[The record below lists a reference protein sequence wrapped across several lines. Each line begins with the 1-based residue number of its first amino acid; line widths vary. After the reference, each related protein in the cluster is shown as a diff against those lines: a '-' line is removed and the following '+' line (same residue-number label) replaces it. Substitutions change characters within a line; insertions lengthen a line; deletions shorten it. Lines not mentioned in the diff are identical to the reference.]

1 MAGLKSDIPRQSV
14 RRIRRRQNKKAA
26 SAELLLDRRLED
38 DCVVLSDDV
47 YQELF
52 SSQEDLNGSGDT
64 QSDAARYVA
73 ITHDS
78 HLDLDR
84 LDTVQWILKEAR
96 AHSAGYGTKLPH
108 RDSTVWRSY
117 DREAVTHLVQG
128 QPATG
133 LTRAGEASSGVA
145 IRILET
151 VPCVLDAIY
160 IDVECLP
167 DQGVSLDNVMNEAV
181 LINPGDNESIMA
193 RAGETQTVTE
203 ADGALDPQPS
213 VPDASSATKSTDTAR
228 FKDVLRRRFK
238 EYLRPPK
245 VLRSGD
251 IYTLSFSA
259 AVKTEIC
266 ARVALCDPVAQGVVD
281 DTTLL
286 VLRLQQDS
294 ANGATSIS
302 NPAAQDSNWRARR
315 TVTGKCMRELSPASR
330 MNLGTNGA
338 NAGRDSKHG
347 LDPGSGYDG
356 SDYISSLDD
365 SDEDMI
371 SLDLPPISASIS
383 GLGGTP
389 MLDAGQL
396 GKPKLQ
402 PHQLPAASAS
412 STPSTSSG
420 RRGGRPSEIF
430 KVLEL
435 RQPIANT
442 LLHPLPARDDDPEAR
457 LYVSA
462 RALIRLHCFSGDWV
476 TLEPTMAL
484 ASEQSSS
491 GRIDDGREP
500 QGVPGWRI
508 ARIYAIPEGYAS
520 PSANQPDE
528 GINVSDA
535 TTRSSRTQ
543 PWQAYVPGILL
554 INLKYPNHLHVTPL
568 EPRPPNDANH
578 LGPQK
583 VPSPSACLGSPPSA
597 KEVTLLKL
605 STPFSGE
612 WASQP
617 LLLLSLKKYFSK
629 KRRLVRCGD
638 LIGVH
643 VDTGISRLAY
653 QARIPAEKR
662 PEVMELLKA
671 SLAAANDDGRVDDRF
686 REYVD
691 VAWFEI
697 GGVTVESTHHQEGTY
712 TEDWGGIVTVD
723 PLITRILQT
732 GNLQGRLPRKPQAAT
747 TSFDGSDLVDSA
759 SGLSKESM
767 GSAPADSTVS
777 PKQRLKE
784 LVAAAVNPM
793 AMTLHLEPLALLLHS
808 QQRGVGKTMTARR
821 VCSELGLHLFVI
833 NAVEIASAS
842 GAGGGNV
849 QSEVLLKTRLE
860 RALSCGPAHCAIL
873 VEHVEALA
881 ADRVLAALSD
891 FVSNTRV
898 FIATTTDVDNVPSG
912 LRAVFSHELEVP
924 VPDERGRRELL
935 QDIIKDKD
943 VPVACDVDISAVTTK
958 TAALAAGDLVDVVDR
973 AMAARALRVASLCDR
988 LNRHRPRGAQITIHD
1003 LHLAGGDAVRCIT
1016 GSDLDE
1022 AVDAARKNF
1031 SDSIGTPKIPTV
1043 KWEDVGGLTHVK
1055 EAVVET
1061 IQLPLEHPELFVKGM
1076 KKRSGILFYGPPG
1089 TGKTLLAKA
1098 IATEFSLNFFS
1109 VKGPELLNMYVGESE
1124 ANVRRVF
1131 QRARDARPCVVFFD
1145 ELDSVAPKRG
1155 NQGDSGGVMDRIVS
1169 QLLAELDGMSDGQA
1183 SVAGG
1188 VFVVGA
1194 TNRPDLLDPAL
1205 LRPGRF
1211 DKMLYLGIS
1220 DTHEKQLKILQALTR
1235 KFDLDPALSLGR
1247 IAEGLPYTYSG
1258 ADIYALCSDAMLKA
1272 IARKVS
1278 ALEAKVGS
1286 MAGSSRTDDEPVS
1299 VSYYLDHMA
1308 TEDDTAVVVAEE
1320 DFVAAQRDLVG
1331 SVSAKELEHYDRIR
1345 RAFEPDVNTSKAPS
1359 SS

>member
-1 MAGLKSDIPRQSV
+1 MAGLKSGSRRQSV
-14 RRIRRRQNKKAA
+14 QRNRRRQNKEAA
-26 SAELLLDRRLED
+26 SAELLLDRRLEG
-38 DCVVLSDDV
+38 DCVVLSDDL

-52 SSQEDLNGSGDT
+52 SSQRDLNGNEDT
-64 QSDAARYVA
+64 QSHAARYVA
-73 ITHDS
+73 ITYAS

-84 LDTVQWILKEAR
+84 LDTVQWVIMEAR
-96 AHSAGYGTKLPH
+96 AHSAGFGTIMPH
-108 RDSTVWRSY
+108 GDSTVWCSY
-117 DREAVTHLVQG
+117 DHAAVTHLVQD
-128 QPATG
+128 QPI
-133 LTRAGEASSGVA
+133 TRLAQAGKTSSGMA

-151 VPCVLDAIY
+151 IPCVLDAIY
-160 IDVECLP
+160 VDFECLP
-167 DQGVSLDNVMNEAV
+167 DRGVLLDHLRNGASLLDS
-181 LINPGDNESIMA
+181 GGNESTVCL
-193 RAGETQTVTE
+193 GGDTETKTDN
-203 ADGALDPQPS
+203 A
-213 VPDASSATKSTDTAR
+213 PDAPASVADVSSAMKLMDTAR
-228 FKDVLRRRFK
+228 FKDALRKRFK

-251 IYTLSFSA
+251 IYALPFST
-259 AVKTEIC
+259 AVEVEIY
-266 ARVALCDPVAQGVVD
+266 AKVALCDPVTQGVVG

-286 VLRLQQDS
+286 VLRLQQGS
-294 ANGATSIS
+294 IHGVISIS
-302 NPAAQDSNWRARR
+302 NTDTQHSNGKSRP
-315 TVTGKCMRELSPASR
+315 TVIGKSIRELGPVGR
-330 MNLGTNGA
+330 VNLGINGA
-338 NAGRDSKHG
+338 DAARDSRQG
-347 LDPGSGYDG
+347 PDSGSGYDS
-356 SDYISSLDD
+356 SDPISPVDD

-371 SLDLPPISASIS
+371 SLDLPPIPARIS

-389 MLDAGQL
+389 VLDVSQPR
-396 GKPKLQ
+396 KPNLQ
-402 PHQLPAASAS
+402 RHPLPAASGP

-420 RRGGRPSEIF
+420 RQGGRPFEIF
-430 KVLEL
+430 KVLDL
-435 RQPIANT
+435 RRPIANA
-442 LLHPLPARDDDPEAR
+442 LLYPLPARDDDPEAR
-457 LYVSA
+457 LYVGA

-476 TLEPTMAL
+476 TLEPALAL
-484 ASEQSSS
+484 ASDQYSAGS
-491 GRIDDGREP
+491 IDVGPNSQEIPRR
-500 QGVPGWRI
+500 RI
-508 ARIYAIPEGYAS
+508 ARIYAIPEGYAP
-520 PSANQPDE
+520 PSAKDQLTG
-528 GINVSDA
+528 GIGAFAA
-535 TTRSSRTQ
+535 TTRASRTQ
-543 PWQAYVPGILL
+543 PWPAYMPGILL
-554 INLKYPNHLHVTPL
+554 INLNYPRYLHVTPL
-568 EPRPPNDANH
+568 RPRPPDDANH
-578 LGPQK
+578 LGPHK
-583 VPSPSACLGSPPSA
+583 LSSPSTCLGSPPSA

-629 KRRLVRCGD
+629 KRRLVKCGD
-638 LIGVH
+638 MIGVH
-643 VDTGISRLAY
+643 VDTGIGRLAY
-653 QARIPAEKR
+653 QARLPADRR
-662 PEVMELLKA
+662 PEVLELLKA
-671 SLAAANDDGRVDDRF
+671 SLARANDNGHVDDRF
-686 REYVD
+686 REFAN

-697 GGVTVESTHHQEGTY
+697 GGVIMESTHHQEGTY
-712 TEDWGGIVTVD
+712 TEVWGGIVTVD
-723 PLITRILQT
+723 PSITRIVQT

-747 TSFDGSDLVDSA
+747 TSLDGSDQVDPS
-759 SGLSKESM
+759 SGLSKES
-767 GSAPADSTVS
+767 STGPVPPEGRVS

-793 AMTLHLEPLALLLHS
+793 AMTLHLEPLVLLLHS

-821 VCSELGLHLFVI
+821 ACSELGLHVFVI
-833 NAVEIASAS
+833 DALDIVSTS
-842 GAGGGNV
+842 SAGGGNV
-849 QSEVLLKTRLE
+849 QNEVLLTTRLE
-860 RALSCGPAHCAIL
+860 RAMSCGPAHCAIL

-881 ADRVLAALSD
+881 ADRVLTALSD
-891 FVSNTRV
+891 FVSSTRI
-898 FIATTTDVDNVPSG
+898 FIATTTDVENVPPG
-912 LRAVFSHELEVP
+912 LRAIFSYELEVP

-943 VPVACDVDISAVTTK
+943 VPIAYDVDLSAVTTK
-958 TAALAAGDLVDVVDR
+958 TAALAAADLVDVVDR

-988 LNRHRPRGAQITIHD
+988 LNLHRPRAAQMTLHD
-1003 LHLAGGDAVRCIT
+1003 LHLAGGDAVRCVT

-1043 KWEDVGGLTHVK
+1043 NWEDVGGLTHVK

-1183 SVAGG
+1183 SAAGG

-1235 KFDLDPALSLGR
+1235 KFDLDPALSLER
-1247 IAEGLPYTYSG
+1247 ISEGLPYTYSG

-1286 MAGSSRTDDEPVS
+1286 RADDEPVS

-1345 RAFEPDVNTSKAPS
+1345 RAFKPEVTGSKAPS
-1359 SS
+1359 